1 MSTRAPAVH
10 SDEFRDV
17 IGRFATGVTV
27 ISTVV
32 DGREFGTTASAV
44 SSLSLEPPML
54 LACLDRTSETGA
66 AIERAGSFA
75 VNILGE
81 EQEALARAFAVKSPT
96 KFDAIEAEPGTTGA
110 PLLAGARAHRVPRG
124 GDRGW
129 RHAHGLPRPHRAC
142 GQSRWRTAHVLLRA
156 LRPVC
161 GSLDGGCGRRLPRR
175 MRFIVAIPVAACYI
189 RAPASSRWAATE
201 PGA

>member
-54 LACLDRTSETGA
+54 LVCLNRTSETGA

-110 PLLAGARAHRVPRG
+110 PLLAGALAHIECRVAETAVGGTHTVFLARIEHAASRG
-124 GDRGW
+124 GGP
-129 RHAHGLPRPHRAC
+129 L
-142 GQSRWRTAHVLLRA
+142 TYF
-156 LRPVC
+156 
-161 GSLDGGCGRRLPRR
+161 CGRFG
-175 MRFIVAIPVAACYI
+175 RFADLSTVGVAGD
-189 RAPASSRWAATE
+189 SRDA
-201 PGA
+201 